1 MISLKFARRE
11 TNRKTERKDN
21 FVHITSE
28 STREATPSVAPT
40 KPMNVTKKEN
50 VIYHTNLAG
59 PNLGFSFVVDPNFA
73 DEFVNEWDEHTS
85 TNFFTGFKVII

>member
-21 FVHITSE
+21 VVHITWE
-28 STREATPSVAPT
+28 STREDTPSVAPT
-40 KPMNVTKKEN
+40 EPMNVTKKQN

-59 PNLGFSFVVDPNFA
+59 PSLGFSFVLDPNVA
-73 DEFVNEWDEHTS
+73 DEFVNYWNEHTS
-85 TNFFTGFKVII
+85 TSYFTGFKVIN